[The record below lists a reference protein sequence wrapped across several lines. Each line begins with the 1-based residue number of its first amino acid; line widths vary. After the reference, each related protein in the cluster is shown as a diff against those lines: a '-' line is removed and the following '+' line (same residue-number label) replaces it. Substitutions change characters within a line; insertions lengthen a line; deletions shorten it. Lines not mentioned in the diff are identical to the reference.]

1 MPDPQNIKYRSELHL
16 LLPPNFVSCEVGV
29 AEGYFSADI
38 LSWGASLHYM
48 VDAWKHFEGQTGDGG
63 FNQAWHDNNYAAACA
78 RVAKYDGKVKILRG
92 ASVEMA
98 SEIPDNSLDLCYV
111 DAWHTYDGAL
121 RDARA
126 YWPKLKEGGIMAF
139 HDYLN
144 EAYGVH
150 RAVNDWAREK
160 RVHVNVIPEDHE
172 PDAGAWIRKPLRQ
185 ANPQPRQ
192 AQTQGENPLVGGFY
206 RWQYTGQHGENHR
219 SRLGEQ
225 VFPNINLGPDH
236 LDLLHRLRE
245 RVRARIMDTTL
256 RTYPHILSDEVRDIR
271 GSGFNQLVCNEIE
284 RRLQGEI
291 NLAWRESGRT
301 TTRRQQINLTQE
313 AVNAAVRGVER
324 ATRSPRPPRD
334 GRLLSSAEFMTY
346 ARLLTRVKDR
356 LRSQFSSAPQLPI
369 EVALTATEVSLIELS
384 GHSPAAKDE
393 IIKRLTEEIPRFW
406 AELGGAPE
414 MPF

>member
-63 FNQAWHDNNYAAACA
+63 FNQAWHDNNYVAACA

-111 DAWHTYDGAL
+111 DAWHTYDGTMS
-121 RDARA
+121 DARA

-144 EAYGVH
+144 EDYGVK
-150 RAVNDWAREK
+150 RAVDAWSDHK
-160 RVHVNVIPEDHE
+160 RVRVNVIPEDHE

-192 AQTQGENPLVGGFY
+192 AQTQSDAPDGLMRDDTSPPLVAGFY
-206 RWQYTGQHGENHR
+206 RWRYTNERGEDHR
-219 SRLGEQ
+219 SWLGE
-225 VFPNINLGPDH
+225 VFP
-236 LDLLHRLRE
+236 
-245 RVRARIMDTTL
+245 T
-256 RTYPHILSDEVRDIR
+256 RDR
-271 GSGFNQLVCNEIE
+271 
-284 RRLQGEI
+284 
-291 NLAWRESGRT
+291 
-301 TTRRQQINLTQE
+301 
-313 AVNAAVRGVER
+313 
-324 ATRSPRPPRD
+324 
-334 GRLLSSAEFMTY
+334 RLLSSAEFMTY

-356 LRSQFSSAPQLPI
+356 LRSQFSNAPQLPI

-384 GHSPAAKDE
+384 GHSAAAKDE

-414 MPF
+414 MHF